1 MVRVFGIRHH
11 GPGSAA
17 SLRQALRQWQP
28 DSVLV
33 EGPPEG
39 DALIA
44 RVADEK
50 LRPPVSLLVYPLED
64 ARRGVNFPFAEF
76 SPEYQAL
83 RYATMAGVPARF
95 IDLPI
100 SNMLALELEAAQAP
114 QADSPGEA
122 IANGLIRGR
131 DPLLALATAAGY
143 EDGERWW
150 EHLVEQRQDAFGV
163 FEAILEAISALRE
176 GEGAPGDGASSRRA
190 RIEALREAHMRQTI
204 RATMAEG
211 RERIA
216 VVCGAWHAPRL
227 EAPGNAKADAAALKG
242 LPRLKVAATWVPW
255 THGRL
260 STDSGYGAGVEA
272 PGWYAHLWSC
282 ANQAGGGGT
291 QLYGDDVAIR
301 WMARVA
307 TLLRSRDLDASSA
320 GVIEA
325 VRMAEALAALRG
337 RRMPDLGE
345 LTDAAR
351 SVLCFGSDVPL
362 QVIAR
367 ELVIGETLGAVPE
380 DAASVPLQQDVQR
393 EQRRLRL
400 SPEAA
405 DRTLELDL
413 RNANDLDRSRLIHRL
428 GLLGIPWGTSRP
440 ASGKGTFREVWLL
453 RWDPEFAV
461 RIIEA
466 AMWGNTVLSAAT
478 ARASALASPEQE
490 ETGTP
495 RVPALSSLL
504 NVALLADLPGA
515 IGEILRRLED
525 EAAIATDIA
534 HLMDAL
540 PALANVLRYG
550 NVRGDGAGL
559 VDPIV
564 SAFVARIC
572 IGISGACASLNDDAA
587 GDMLARI
594 IRTDGAI
601 RLTQVPEHGA
611 EWRASLSRLASQRGL
626 HGLIAG
632 RATRMLLDADAIDA
646 ATAAAQMNL
655 ALSPAGDPSQS
666 AAWVEGFLG
675 QSGLLLVHDER
686 LWRVIWAWTASL
698 TAPAFQTVLPLLR
711 RTFSRFPAPE
721 RRKLGERARNQD
733 DAVADSGAPGG
744 LLSSSSDPELDWIR
758 ADRALPAMMRVL
770 GLEAPKTP

>member
-1 MVRVFGIRHH
+1 MLRVFGIRHH
-11 GPGSAA
+11 GPGSSA
-17 SLRQALRQWQP
+17 SLSQALRLWQP
-28 DSVLV
+28 DYVLV

-39 DALIA
+39 DGLIG
-44 RVADEK
+44 RVADAD
-50 LRPPVSLLVYPLED
+50 LRPPVALLVYPLDD
-64 ARRGVNFPFAEF
+64 ARRGATFPFAEF

-83 RYATMAGVPARF
+83 RYAVTAGVPARF
-95 IDLPI
+95 MDLPMA
-100 SNMLALELEAAQAP
+100 NMLAIEHEAEQTPKTEA
-114 QADSPGEA
+114 PGEGDA
-122 IANGLIRGR
+122 DGPMRDR
-131 DPLLALATAAGY
+131 DPLLALASAAGY

-163 FEAILEAISALRE
+163 FEAILEAMSALRE
-176 GEGAPGDGASSRRA
+176 DEATGEAGMLSRRA
-190 RIEALREAHMRQTI
+190 RVQALREAHMRQVI
-204 RATMAEG
+204 RRTASDG
-211 RERIA
+211 HERIA

-227 EAPGNAKADAAALKG
+227 QAPGDAKADNAALKG

-260 STDSGYGAGVEA
+260 SAASGYGAGIES

-282 ANQAGGGGT
+282 AKQSQDDGT
-291 QLYGDDVAIR
+291 RLYGDDVAIR

-307 TLLRSRDLDASSA
+307 ALLRARDLDASSA
-320 GVIEA
+320 SVIES

-351 SVLCFGSDVPL
+351 SVLCFGNDVPL
-362 QVIAR
+362 QVITR
-367 ELVIGETLGAVPE
+367 ELVIGETLGAVPA
-380 DAASVPLQQDVQR
+380 DAASVPLQGDIQR

-413 RNANDLDRSRLIHRL
+413 RNANDLDRSRLVHRL
-428 GLLGIPWGTSRP
+428 GLLGIQWGTLRP
-440 ASGKGTFREVWLL
+440 SSSKGTFREVWLL

-466 AMWGNTVLSAAT
+466 AMWGNTLLSAAN
-478 ARASALASPEQE
+478 ARARSLAAPVADN
-490 ETGTP
+490 TGKP
-495 RVPALSSLL
+495 RVPALSGLL
-504 NVALLADLPGA
+504 NLSLLADLPDA
-515 IGEILRRLED
+515 IGEILQQLED
-525 EAAIATDIA
+525 ESAIATDIA

-550 NVRGDGAGL
+550 NTRGDGARL
-559 VDPIV
+559 VGPIV
-564 SAFVARIC
+564 ASFVARIC
-572 IGISGACASLNDDAA
+572 IGLSSACASLNDEAA
-587 GDMLARI
+587 GEMLERI
-594 IRTDGAI
+594 VRTDGAV
-601 RLTQVPEHGA
+601 RLTQIAEHA
-611 EWRASLSRLASQRGL
+611 ADWRAALSRLASQRGL

-646 ATAAAQMNL
+646 AAAAAQMNL

-675 QSGLLLVHDER
+675 QSGLLLLHDER

-698 TAPAFQTVLPLLR
+698 TGQAFQTVVPLLR
-711 RTFSRFPAPE
+711 RTFSRFSAPE
-721 RRKLGERARNQD
+721 RRQLGERARSQD
-733 DAVADSGAPGG
+733 GPAADPATPGS
-744 LLSSSSDPELDWIR
+744 LTASSAELELDWTR
-758 ADRALPAMMRVL
+758 ADRALPLMMRLL
-770 GLEAPKTP
+770 GLEEATAS